1 MYCDVMMVK
10 LSIASVEMPTIIT
23 SSVKAVEIPL
33 KLRAEQLKNGRK
45 LWLKNMVFAKSD
57 TQQRSL
63 DSAVNV
69 KFLSFSESAIAI

>member
-23 SSVKAVEIPL
+23 SSVKVVEIPL

-57 TQQRSL
+57 TLQRSL
-63 DSAVNV
+63 DSAA
-69 KFLSFSESAIAI
+69 SANF

>member
-45 LWLKNMVFAKSD
+45 LWLKNMVFARWD
-57 TQQRSL
+57 ILQRSL
-63 DSAVNV
+63 ASAA
-69 KFLSFSESAIAI
+69 SANY